1 MDDGLGY
8 LRSLQVE
15 NVNLSVVTTPND
27 NRAFFAEDNHFNK
40 LPGRRHLKRMD
51 RGRPIDRVDVK
62 TGGDVVN
69 HYILLRMVYV
79 NISTV
84 LMSQFNER

>member
-1 MDDGLGY
+1 VDDGLGY

-15 NVNLSVVTTPND
+15 DVNFSVVTAPND
-27 NRAFFAEDNHFNK
+27 NRAFFAEDSHFNK

-51 RGRPIDRVDVK
+51 RGRPMDRVDVE

-69 HYILLRMVYV
+69 HDILLRKVHV

-84 LMSQFNER
+84 LMGQFNER